1 MRRRSITG
9 PLMLLL
15 VGGLFLW
22 YNFHP
27 EASVFGILSNYW
39 PFLLIL
45 WGVLRLI
52 EALWPHEGEWR
63 GSFSGGE
70 VALIVLICIIGW
82 GIWEGY
88 RHGIT
93 WTASGIDMFGDAHD
107 YPVSAKASAQGMKRI
122 VFDSPMGNIK
132 VTGADTQ
139 DVEVNGHKSI
149 RAFGRGDADHT
160 NGNTPVEILP
170 EGDHLV
176 VRTNQERA
184 PDNQR
189 ISDDLEVTV
198 PRSLAVEAHIR
209 RGDFDISDIAGDV
222 ELAAGHGDARLARV
236 GGNARLELDRSD
248 LIRAVDVKGHVDI
261 QGQGADLSLENIQG
275 QVIISGGY
283 TGSLEFKNLAQPLQ
297 FEGARNTELH
307 VQAVPGQITMD
318 MGQFT
323 GNGLVGPV
331 RLITRSRDIRMTGFT
346 QSLALETE
354 RGDIELQPSLP
365 MPAIEARSG
374 SGNIDLVVPDKA
386 AFQIDATAERGDA
399 VNDYG
404 PPLEREVT
412 GRTAVLRGKAGDG
425 PLVRLTATHGSVDV
439 RKEGTPPS
447 SDPDAQGAPRPH
459 APKTPKPPKDLKDT
473 EIKL

>member
-1 MRRRSITG
+1 M
-9 PLMLLL
+9 
-15 VGGLFLW
+15 
-22 YNFHP
+22 
-27 EASVFGILSNYW
+27 
-39 PFLLIL
+39 
-45 WGVLRLI
+45 LRLI